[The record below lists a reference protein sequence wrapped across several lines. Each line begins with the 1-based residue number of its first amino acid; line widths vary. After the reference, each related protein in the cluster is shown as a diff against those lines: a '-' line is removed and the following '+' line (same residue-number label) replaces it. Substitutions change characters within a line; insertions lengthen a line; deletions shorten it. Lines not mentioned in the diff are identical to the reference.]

1 MVNLEKIREVMVAQL
16 EEDKSR
22 VFVEVSGVTL
32 EDAPFRRI
40 NTTRYFSTKNKL

>member
-22 VFVEVSGVTL
+22 VFVEVNGITL
-32 EDAPFRRI
+32 EEALSNASIQLGISVR
-40 NTTRYFSTKNKL
+40 